1 MEYLLTYLTIIDVQ
15 RLHLRQ
21 RFEQIDDG
29 PTGRLFQRILIF
41 WYLQILEFACFF
53 ERNED
58 EIQLLLNDG
67 AVHDLDDLNLISE
80 NGWRRHGLRLLRF
93 DGSLLRR
100 LQRNIV

>member
-41 WYLQILEFACFF
+41 
-53 ERNED
+53 
-58 EIQLLLNDG
+58 
-67 AVHDLDDLNLISE
+67 
-80 NGWRRHGLRLLRF
+80 
-93 DGSLLRR
+93 
-100 LQRNIV
+100 